1 MLESKKS
8 VVIIDYDVGNV
19 LSIKRAVETFC
30 QNVIIS
36 RDVNKIKNADKI
48 ILPGVG
54 SFPGVISKINK
65 YDLFELIKDLY
76 FLNKSILGIC
86 VGMQIS
92 LEKGLELNET
102 KGLHFIKGEVVNF
115 RNKFNLNNIKL
126 PNIGWRKLI
135 NFKDDEILKYNF
147 LDKDFFYFIHSF
159 LCNIKDKKNLVSLT
173 KYENHEYAAII
184 KSNNYY
190 GCQFH
195 PEKSSI
201 PGINFLK
208 GFIDIE

>member
-208 GFIDIE
+208 GFIDID

>member
-65 YDLFELIKDLY
+65 YDLFELIKDL
-76 FLNKSILGIC
+76 
-86 VGMQIS
+86 
-92 LEKGLELNET
+92 
-102 KGLHFIKGEVVNF
+102 
-115 RNKFNLNNIKL
+115 
-126 PNIGWRKLI
+126 
-135 NFKDDEILKYNF
+135 
-147 LDKDFFYFIHSF
+147 
-159 LCNIKDKKNLVSLT
+159 
-173 KYENHEYAAII
+173 
-184 KSNNYY
+184 
-190 GCQFH
+190 
-195 PEKSSI
+195 
-201 PGINFLK
+201 
-208 GFIDIE
+208 

>member
-102 KGLHFIKGEVVNF
+102 KGLHFIKGEVINF

>member
-92 LEKGLELNET
+92 LEKGIELNET
-102 KGLHFIKGEVVNF
+102 NGLHFIKGEVVNF

-208 GFIDIE
+208 GFIDID

>member
-19 LSIKRAVETFC
+19 LSIKRAVETYC

-102 KGLHFIKGEVVNF
+102 KGLHFIKGEVINF

-135 NFKDDEILKYNF
+135 NFKDDEILKHNY

-173 KYENHEYAAII
+173 KYENYEYAAII

-208 GFIDIE
+208 GFIDID

>member
-159 LCNIKDKKNLVSLT
+159 LCNIKDKNNLVSLT

-208 GFIDIE
+208 GFIDID